1 MGTTGFWSFYHDLIQ
16 TVPLDTIKGK
26 ILFIDI
32 ILYIHKYVIGIR
44 KSGYDMKTKDGKVIN
59 HIYALCKILKNF
71 MEVDIF
77 PIPVFDGKSPDIK
90 EETIEKRK
98 EQIGL
103 SIEKCNEIIMEK
115 LDNFEKMVN
124 LEEIDI
130 HIFDEFISDDEY
142 IKHFKRSFILTPQM
156 IQECKNLLDKC
167 GIPYVNSIGEADSQC
182 VGLYH
187 YYKNISSGNY
197 SEDSDI
203 LLYFGAE
210 HLYRNI
216 DIKNNT
222 ISVLYVQSIVD
233 CLQKKANNIYKKFNL
248 PNKTITREILI
259 DFSIIMGN
267 DYCNGIRISGGNNR
281 DRLFELFVLAKFNV
295 EDFVELLYLLN
306 KHANKIIYYIPELFL
321 IKWNLSK
328 KIYNNVDIL
337 DPKNVDIR
345 FKKSNPIEIRNIL
358 QKYNIRSDI
367 IEHFINALEYN
378 FNTFNQTIK
387 LNKTLSK
394 IKIDD
399 WIYICGKKIDF

>member
-16 TVPLDTIKGK
+16 TIPLDNIKGK

-71 MEVDIF
+71 MEIDIF
-77 PIPVFDGKSPDIK
+77 PVLVFDGKSPDIK
-90 EETIEKRK
+90 EETVEKRK
-98 EQIGL
+98 EQTGF

-115 LDNFEKMVN
+115 LDNLENVENIEN
-124 LEEIDI
+124 LDI
-130 HIFDEFISDDEY
+130 FNEFVTDEEY
-142 IKHFKRSFILTPQM
+142 IKYFKRSFILTPQM
-156 IQECKNLLDKC
+156 IQECKNFLDKC
-167 GIPYVNSIGEADSQC
+167 GIPYVNSIGEADPQC
-182 VGLYH
+182 VGLHH
-187 YYKNISSGNY
+187 YYKNISSGIY

-203 LLYFGAE
+203 LLYGAE
-210 HLYRNI
+210 FLYRDI

-222 ISVLYVQSIVD
+222 ISVLYKHSIIEY
-233 CLQKKANNIYKKFNL
+233 LQKKTNNICKKFNL
-248 PNKTITREILI
+248 PDKTITQDILI

-281 DRLFELFVLAKFNV
+281 DRLFELFVLTKFNV
-295 EDFVELLYLLN
+295 DDFVELLYLLN
-306 KHANKIIYYIPELFL
+306 KHADKIIYYIPELFL
-321 IKWNLSK
+321 IKWTLSK
-328 KIYNNVDIL
+328 KLYNSVDIL

-345 FKKSNPIEIRNIL
+345 FKKNNPNEIRMIL

-394 IKIDD
+394 IQIDD